1 MARYRVTIYTV
12 WATWR
17 GLVQSYRMVGF
28 DHRALSLYPHPQ
40 LPSSSP
46 VAHRRSPHHAP
57 TPPPPPT
64 ITTSSPR
71 NALLH
76 ALHIARPFASWSPPC
91 PLCPDPLPPLS
102 PRPLPSLRS
111 PTRPATS
118 RAACP
123 TCTHNRRCALSIHPE
138 FLALVSALPAT
149 TPPPPPPPPYH
160 PPHHVPPRASPPTA
174 HAHLTHSSTLRH
186 HRVGT
191 CQSHIPHQKSEEC
204 RRAQL
209 GMIVWVKYTDCRYC

>member
-12 WATWR
+12 WASWC
-17 GLVQSYRMVGF
+17 GLVQSYRMVGL

-123 TCTHNRRCALSIHPE
+123 TCTHNRRCALSIHPRIPGVG
-138 FLALVSALPAT
+138 VSSTHHHSTSSSAASLPPT
-149 TPPPPPPPPYH
+149 TPCSTPRLTSHRTRTPNTLPH
-160 PPHHVPPRASPPTA
+160 PTSPP
-174 HAHLTHSSTLRH
+174 S
-186 HRVGT
+186 GN
-191 CQSHIPHQKSEEC
+191 
-204 RRAQL
+204 
-209 GMIVWVKYTDCRYC
+209 